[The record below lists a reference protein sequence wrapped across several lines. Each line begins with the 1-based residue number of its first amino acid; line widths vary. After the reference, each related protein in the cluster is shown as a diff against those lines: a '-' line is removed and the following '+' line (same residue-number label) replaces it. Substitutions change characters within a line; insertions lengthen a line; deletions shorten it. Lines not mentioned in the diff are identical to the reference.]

1 MDVRNTN
8 PGLGFNGVAMENFH
22 DKLIGMSKEELER
35 LFNDQEM
42 IRKMVLESNSLKAL
56 KSTKKRL
63 LKSNQQK
70 AAKNLESEPKMESVR
85 ENLISAHQEFN
96 EALKEYSSY
105 KSKLD
110 EIRGSFSTQTM
121 LALMKVAN
129 AEEDE
134 LSEQL
139 QKDLVDKKIEL
150 DEFLTR
156 MYELRK
162 SYNMRR
168 IRIDKLSELENS
180 AHGYHSPPRPSY
192 PSPFASLPHSRS
204 GPYPKL

>member
-1 MDVRNTN
+1 MDVRNSN
-8 PGLGFNGVAMENFH
+8 QGVGFNGVAMENFH
-22 DKLIGMSKEELER
+22 DKLIGMSKEDLER
-35 LFNDQEM
+35 LFNDQER
-42 IRKMVLESNSLKAL
+42 IRKMVLESNTLKNM

-70 AAKNLESEPKMESVR
+70 AAKNLENEPKMENIR
-85 ENLISAHQEFN
+85 ENLIAAHQEFN
-96 EALKEYSSY
+96 ETLKEYSSY

-121 LALMKVAN
+121 LALMNVAN

-139 QKDLVDKKIEL
+139 QKDLLNKKIEL
-150 DEFLTR
+150 DKFLTR

-180 AHGYHSPPRPSY
+180 AHGYHSPPRPAY
-192 PSPFASLPHSRS
+192 PSQFSPLSHNRS